1 MVTAFWEELPAVVET
16 INRLAAGRVIIL
28 CADGAHFTAGIDKQI
43 FTHMLD
49 TYADHPARRAEQFRL
64 GLLELH
70 RAFNVLEHV
79 RMPVISAVQG
89 ACIGGGIDL
98 ICPTDMRFCTDD
110 AVFTIKETE
119 LGITADIGTLQR
131 LQYLMPSGLAR
142 ELAYTR
148 RRMNAAE
155 AVSYGFIN
163 QSYKD
168 HTALLA
174 AVRDVARQI
183 AQHSPMAVTG
193 TKTMLNYSRDHG
205 LMDSLNHVATRQ
217 AGMLQAEDLRE
228 ALQAHA
234 EKRQPVF
241 QGLSPHRSAIK

>member
-1 MVTAFWEELPAVVET
+1 
-16 INRLAAGRVIIL
+16 
-28 CADGAHFTAGIDKQI
+28 
-43 FTHMLD
+43 
-49 TYADHPARRAEQFRL
+49 
-64 GLLELH
+64 
-70 RAFNVLEHV
+70 
-79 RMPVISAVQG
+79 MPVISAAQG
-89 ACIGGGIDL
+89 ACIDGGIDL
-98 ICPTDMRFCTDD
+98 ICATDMRFCTDD

-142 ELAYTR
+142 ELAYPS

-155 AVSYGFIN
+155 AVSCRFIN
-163 QSYKD
+163 QSFKD

-183 AQHSPMAVTG
+183 AQHSPIAVTG
-193 TKTMLNYSRDHG
+193 TKTMLNDSRDHG

-217 AGMLQAEDLRE
+217 TSMLQAEDLRE

-241 QGLSPHRSAIK
+241 